1 MNNEKF
7 KIKCKKIVGGITSGK
22 LLVSEQPINFLAM
35 IDIKTGKITDKNHK
49 LNSQTL
55 KNSILIFPNAI
66 GSSVGAYTIFSL
78 KNNNTSPN
86 GIICT
91 NSVDITTASGC
102 AISNIPLVFI
112 EKKENEYLNKN
123 RNGNMDIILDADNE
137 FIILNTTNDKS
148 I

>member
-123 RNGNMDIILDADNE
+123 RNGNMDIILDADNG

>member
-22 LLVSEQPINFLAM
+22 LFVSEQPINFLAM
-35 IDIKTGKITDKNHK
+35 IDIKTGKITDKDHK
-49 LNSQTL
+49 LKSQTL

-102 AISNIPLVFI
+102 AISNIPLVHI
-112 EKKENEYLNKN
+112 NKN
-123 RNGNMDIILDADNE
+123 DLALLKTHCRENDKHSSSEKVILDAE
-137 FIILNTTNDKS
+137 K
-148 I
+148 

>member
-1 MNNEKF
+1 MKNEKF
-7 KIKCKKIVGGITSGK
+7 NIKCKKIVGGITSGK

-123 RNGNMDIILDADNE
+123 RNSNMDIILDADNG